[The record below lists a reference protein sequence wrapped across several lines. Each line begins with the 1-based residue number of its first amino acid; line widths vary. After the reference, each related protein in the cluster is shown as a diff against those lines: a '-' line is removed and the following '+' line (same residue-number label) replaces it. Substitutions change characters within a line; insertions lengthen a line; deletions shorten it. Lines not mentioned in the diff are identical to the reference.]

1 MKKKTIKKSQ
11 DLKITDKELKELQE
25 VVASMNR
32 AKIEIG
38 QLEVQKSKLLSAVV
52 DLDARLAISQKN
64 LEDKYG
70 RKTVNINDG
79 TLKDAE
85 DGPLNKKN

>member
-1 MKKKTIKKSQ
+1 MKNKTIKKSQ
-11 DLKITDKELKELQE
+11 DLKITDEELKELQE

-52 DLDARLAISQKN
+52 DLDARLAVSQKN

-70 RKTVNINDG
+70 RKTVNINDC

-85 DGPLNKKN
+85 NGPLNKKN

>member
-1 MKKKTIKKSQ
+1 MKNKTIKKSQ
-11 DLKITDKELKELQE
+11 DLKITDEELKELQE

-38 QLEVQKSKLLSAVV
+38 QLEVQKSKLLSAV
-52 DLDARLAISQKN
+52 DNLDARLAVSQKS

-70 RKTVNINDG
+70 K
-79 TLKDAE
+79 
-85 DGPLNKKN
+85 